1 MSRAWLEQRER
12 GSLAAL
18 RVMTWVARSLGYGV
32 ARALLVPICLYFL
45 AFAPQARAA
54 SRGFLD
60 RALGRRATLG
70 DVYRHFHTFAG
81 TLLDR
86 VAVLSGDRT
95 EFEVRTHGAG
105 DLDSALAQRRGCLLL
120 GSHLGSFEVLRVLG
134 ETRRGIVVNLLMYEA
149 NAPRTSRWA
158 RSLAPELGARII
170 ASGEPETMLR
180 VRECLQRGEIVA
192 VLGDRAPDGERG
204 IGCDFL
210 GARARFPAGPL
221 LAAALLGAPVVTFF
235 CLYRGPRRYD
245 AHFELLAERLPA
257 ERPAREE
264 AVARELQRYAARLE
278 AHARAAPCNW
288 FNFYDFWGGG

>member
-1 MSRAWLEQRER
+1 MSGAWLEQRER

-18 RVMTWVARSLGYGV
+18 RLMTWVARSLGYGA
-32 ARALLVPICLYFL
+32 ARALLAPICLYFL

-70 DVYRHFHTFAG
+70 NVYQHFQTFAG

-86 VAVLSGDRT
+86 VAVLSGDSADFDLRL
-95 EFEVRTHGAG
+95 HGA
-105 DLDSALAQRRGCLLL
+105 DALEAALARRQGCLLL

-134 ETRRGIVVNLLMYEA
+134 ETLRGIAVNLVMHEA
-149 NAPRTSRWA
+149 NAPRVSRWA
-158 RSLAPELGARII
+158 RALAPELGARII
-170 ASGEPETMLR
+170 ASGEPDTMLR
-180 VRECLQRGEIVA
+180 VRDCLQRGEIVA
-192 VLGDRAPDGERG
+192 ILGDRAPGGERD
-204 IGCDFL
+204 IACDFF
-210 GARARFPAGPL
+210 GERARFPAGPL

-245 AHFELLAERLPA
+245 AHFELLAGRLPA
-257 ERPAREE
+257 EHPAREE

-278 AHARAAPCNW
+278 AHARAAPWNW
-288 FNFYDFWGGG
+288 FNFYDFWRDD